1 VGELAEFN
9 IEIKYRPGR
18 VNIDADCLSR
28 PPPDIQEFMESCS
41 AKISLD
47 VVQAALYAVKAQETG
62 DVVCITAV
70 ITDEKELQPD
80 KGYNAMPAG
89 AGQLKTVDVVKAQH
103 EDSVISRVLQLL
115 KTGHKPSV
123 TEIRRETPQ
132 VRKYLYKW
140 HQLNVSKK
148 NGILY
153 HKEQLVLP
161 HKFKG
166 MVYSELHEEMGHLGV
181 ERVLDLA
188 RQRFFWPNMRR
199 DIEHFVHHVCRC
211 LKQKQPNRH
220 TVAPLQ
226 PIVTTAPFQLISI
239 DFVHLE
245 QSSGGY
251 QYILVVVDHFTKYSQ
266 AYPTKNK
273 SGVTAAD
280 KIFNDF
286 IQRFGF
292 PEKSTMTWAGI
303 SRTIFSNGIEQLSGV
318 THSRTTP
325 YHPQGNG
332 IVERMNR
339 TLLGMLR
346 TLPESYKSKWKDHL
360 NKLIHAY
367 NCTVHEST
375 NYIFAI
381 LFTFREKSQA
391 TY

>member
-1 VGELAEFN
+1 
-9 IEIKYRPGR
+9 
-18 VNIDADCLSR
+18 
-28 PPPDIQEFMESCS
+28 MW
-41 AKISLD
+41 
-47 VVQAALYAVKAQETG
+47 
-62 DVVCITAV
+62 ITAV
-70 ITDEKELQPD
+70 TADEKELLPD
-80 KGYNAMPAG
+80 KNYEAMPAG
-89 AGQLKTVDVVKAQH
+89 ASKLKVVNIVKAQH
-103 EDSVISRVLQLL
+103 EDATIARVLQLL
-115 KTGHKPSV
+115 KTSHKPSV

-132 VRKYLYKW
+132 VRKYPYKW
-140 HQLNVSKK
+140 HLLNVNKK

-161 HKFKG
+161 HKFKR
-166 MVYSELHEEMGHLGV
+166 MVYRELHEEMGHLGV

-188 RQRFFWPNMRR
+188 RQRFFWPNMRK
-199 DIEHFVHHVCRC
+199 DIEHFIHHVCRC
-211 LKQKQPNRH
+211 LKQKQSNRH

-280 KIFNDF
+280 RIFNDF
-286 IQRFGF
+286 IQRFGVPKKIHHDMGGEF
-292 PEKSTMTWAGI
+292 ENNLFK
-303 SRTIFSNGIEQLSGV
+303 RLEQLTGV
-318 THSRTTP
+318 MHSRTTP

-346 TLPESYKSKWKDHL
+346 TLPESYKSRWKDHL

-375 NYIFAI
+375 NYSPFYL
-381 LFTFREKSQA
+381 LFGRSPRLPIDLMFDLPNKAESTSRSDYVSK
-391 TY
+391 